1 MRSTTSDE
9 LKKRDQKLKDK
20 LDSIDNLLVKTDEET
35 SIINDTS
42 KKVKLRGRGKKTLE
56 KEKELKEEM
65 EKIDLR

>member
-1 MRSTTSDE
+1 VRSTTSDE